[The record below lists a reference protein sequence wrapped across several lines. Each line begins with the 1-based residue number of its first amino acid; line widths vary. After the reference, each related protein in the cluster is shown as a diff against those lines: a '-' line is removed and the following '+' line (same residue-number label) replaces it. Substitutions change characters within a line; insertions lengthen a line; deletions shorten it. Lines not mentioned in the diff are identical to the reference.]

1 MTEETDQQGITARS
15 MRAAE
20 DAARNR
26 RKSGRLSPLLWA
38 VILVV
43 AVTLYTLWLA

>member
-1 MTEETDQQGITARS
+1 MSDEVDQDNITARS

-38 VILVV
+38 VILVA

>member
-1 MTEETDQQGITARS
+1 MSDEVDQDNITARS

-26 RKSGRLSPLLWA
+26 RKSGRMSPLLWA
-38 VILVV
+38 VILVA
-43 AVTLYTLWLA
+43 AVTLYTLLLA